1 MAVPPPPQLPST
13 LQELK
18 QIKRAY
24 NNDGVGT
31 MEAFVKM
38 RQSLKEKEQE
48 AASNAEDNYAG
59 VNKEPIDGKV
69 PAEGMFL
76 ILKLW

>member
-1 MAVPPPPQLPST
+1 
-13 LQELK
+13 
-18 QIKRAY
+18 
-24 NNDGVGT
+24 

-48 AASNAEDNYAG
+48 AASNAEDNDAG
-59 VNKEPIDGKV
+59 VYKEPTDGKV